1 MGRVGADGAA
11 DPTDQHARAAV
22 FEVNLDNFSGPF
34 DLLLSLIA
42 KHRLDVTE
50 VALGVVTDD
59 FIAYLRAQDVWELEQ
74 ASEFLVIGATLL
86 DLKAARL
93 LPGVSAEDPEDLELL
108 EARDLLFARLLAYR
122 AFKEVA
128 GAFAARWEAA
138 AGAYPRTAPLEPA
151 LAALLPEL
159 VLAVGPADLARI
171 AAAALAPKVV
181 PQVGLAHLH
190 APVVSVR
197 EQAALVAARLRRA
210 KVATFRTLTD
220 DAGSRPVVIGR
231 FLALLELYRQ
241 GVVAFEQADSLGELT
256 IRWVGPWD
264 AAPSVESSFD
274 EPQAG
279 VADEDVPASDEGAVP
294 PSEEEVPASDRQPVP
309 PPEEPAAE
317 RGADQQRPSR

>member
-1 MGRVGADGAA
+1 
-11 DPTDQHARAAV
+11 
-22 FEVNLDNFSGPF
+22 
-34 DLLLSLIA
+34 
-42 KHRLDVTE
+42 
-50 VALGVVTDD
+50 
-59 FIAYLRAQDVWELEQ
+59 
-74 ASEFLVIGATLL
+74 
-86 DLKAARL
+86 
-93 LPGVSAEDPEDLELL
+93 
-108 EARDLLFARLLAYR
+108 
-122 AFKEVA
+122 
-128 GAFAARWEAA
+128 

-264 AAPSVESSFD
+264 SAPSVESSFD

-279 VADEDVPASDEGAVP
+279 VADEGAVPAADEGAVP
-294 PSEEEVPASDRQPVP
+294 ASEEEVPASDPQPVP
-309 PPEEPAAE
+309 PPEEPAAA
-317 RGADQQRPSR
+317 RDADQQRPSR